1 MHALRM
7 ATLAACMTLA
17 AALLAPAAH
26 AQRRPVGIAYELTY
40 PQNYD
45 PSLSP
50 DGSRMVYISAID
62 GREQLVIARVDGT
75 HAMQITHDSIDHED
89 PAWSPDGRR
98 IAFTYVAHGE
108 ERIALMNVDGSGV
121 ELLTP
126 STMRTIHPSWTPDG
140 TRLLFCTDDDLHPPA
155 KNASDLYALDVRTRT
170 LTRLMTGGV
179 NTFPVMSPDG
189 KRIAFRRMLNEMNSE
204 VFVANADGSDARNL
218 TNHPAFDGWPSW
230 SPDGTR
236 IAFASN
242 RNAAYQIWVMNA
254 DGSAPRLV
262 ANTEGRATSP
272 QWSRDGRKIYF
283 PNCLHVDF
291 GLTCQIYA
299 VDVEPVTP

>member
-1 MHALRM
+1 MLVV
-7 ATLAACMTLA
+7 ATLAMGVV
-17 AALLAPAAH
+17 APSAR

-40 PQNYD
+40 SQNYD

-50 DGSRMVYISAID
+50 DGARMVYISVID
-62 GREQLVIARVDGT
+62 GREQLVIASVDGT
-75 HAMQITHDSIDHED
+75 HATQITRDSIDHED

-108 ERIALMNVDGSGV
+108 ERIAVMNVDGTGV

-126 STMRTIHPSWTPDG
+126 ATMRTIHPSWTPDG
-140 TRLLFCTDDDLHPPA
+140 TRLLFCTDDDLRPPA
-155 KNASDLYALDVRTRT
+155 KNASDLYSLDMRTKT
-170 LTRLMTGGV
+170 LTRFMTGGV

-189 KRIAFRRMLNEMNSE
+189 KRIAFRRMLGEMNSE

-272 QWSRDGRKIYF
+272 QWSRDGKKIYF
-283 PNCLHVDF
+283 PNCVHVDF
-291 GLTCQIYA
+291 GLSCQIYA
-299 VDVEPVTP
+299 VSVEPVTP

>member
-1 MHALRM
+1 MLVV
-7 ATLAACMTLA
+7 ATLAMGVV
-17 AALLAPAAH
+17 APSAR

-40 PQNYD
+40 SQNYD

-50 DGSRMVYISAID
+50 DGARMVYISVID
-62 GREQLVIARVDGT
+62 GREQLVIASVDGT
-75 HAMQITHDSIDHED
+75 HATQITRDSIDHED
-89 PAWSPDGRR
+89 PAWSPGGRR

-108 ERIALMNVDGSGV
+108 ERIAVMNVDGTGV

-126 STMRTIHPSWTPDG
+126 ATMRTIHPSWTPDG
-140 TRLLFCTDDDLHPPA
+140 TRLLFCTDDDLRPPA
-155 KNASDLYALDVRTRT
+155 KNASDLYSLDMRTKT
-170 LTRLMTGGV
+170 LTRFMTGGV

-189 KRIAFRRMLNEMNSE
+189 KRIAFRRMLGEMNSE

-272 QWSRDGRKIYF
+272 QWSRDGKKIYF
-283 PNCLHVDF
+283 PNCVHVDF
-291 GLTCQIYA
+291 GLSCQIYA
-299 VDVEPVTP
+299 VSVEPVTP

>member
-1 MHALRM
+1 MIMPRLATVVLL
-7 ATLAACMTLA
+7 ATLPVGFAAT
-17 AALLAPAAH
+17 PAR

-40 PQNYD
+40 SQNYD

-50 DGSRMVYISAID
+50 DGARMVYISAVG
-62 GREQLVIARVDGT
+62 GREQLVIANVDGT

-89 PAWSPDGRR
+89 PAWSPDGRH
-98 IAFTYVAHGE
+98 IAFTYVARGE

-126 STMRTIHPSWTPDG
+126 ATMRTIHPSWTPDG

-155 KNASDLYALDVRTRT
+155 KNPSDLYALDVRTKL
-170 LTRLMTGGV
+170 LTRIMSGGV

-189 KRIAFRRMLNEMNSE
+189 KRIAFRRMLGEMNSE

-218 TNHPAFDGWPSW
+218 TNHQAFDGWPSW
-230 SPDGTR
+230 SPDGKR

-254 DGSAPRLV
+254 DGTAPRLV

-272 QWSRDGRKIYF
+272 QWSRDGKKIYF
-283 PNCLHVDF
+283 PNCVHVDF
-291 GLTCQIYA
+291 GLSCQVYA
-299 VDVEPVTP
+299 VAVEPVTP